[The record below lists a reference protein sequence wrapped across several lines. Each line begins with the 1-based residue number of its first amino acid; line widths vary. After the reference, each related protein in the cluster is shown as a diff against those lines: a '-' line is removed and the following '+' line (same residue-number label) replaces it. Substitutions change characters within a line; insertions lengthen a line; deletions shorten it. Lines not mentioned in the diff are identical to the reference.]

1 MHTCIFSL
9 SMTMFNLKIS
19 EYVRKQQKKVQ
30 VFYMQLFQ
38 SGKGEG
44 QCFPNFINDSF
55 KCLTVLDRSSLS
67 FRIYFLLLLP
77 MSFLN
82 KSRESSVI
90 PYFDRY
96 SAVSMYYKSFSF
108 LDSLAFL
115 SKYES
120 TFMWSPWTILQIKDK
135 TQDNLIAYTS
145 KHSFCYQFARFYIEN
160 LYDFLQ

>member
-1 MHTCIFSL
+1 MHAYTCIFSL
-9 SMTMFNLKIS
+9 SMTTFNLKIS
-19 EYVRKQQKKVQ
+19 EYVRKQQKSASFLHV
-30 VFYMQLFQ
+30 VV
-38 SGKGEG
+38 SEWEG
-44 QCFPNFINDSF
+44 RRSMFSNFINDSF

-82 KSRESSVI
+82 KSWESSVI

-96 SAVSMYYKSFSF
+96 SAVSMHYKSFSF
-108 LDSLAFL
+108 LDSLTFF

-120 TFMWSPWTILQIKDK
+120 TFMWPPWTILQIKDK

-145 KHSFCYQFARFYIEN
+145 KHSFCY
-160 LYDFLQ
+160 